1 MSNVTVCSS
10 VYVVDPYWCLFLK
23 VMLKSGKYDSVYG
36 IFEKMKRIGEA
47 LKAVTYKGVT
57 IVPSATYILVSFF
70 Y

>member
-1 MSNVTVCSS
+1 MHTVRSS
-10 VYVVDPYWCLFLK
+10 VNVVNPNCYWCFFLK
-23 VMLKSGKYDSVYG
+23 VMLKAGKYDSVYG

-57 IVPSATYILVSFF
+57 NVPSVTYFLVSRI